1 MGDGVVAM
9 DKQTVLDLIQEI
21 LGDRGVPRNIKESLQ
36 TSMNVFERPS
46 SDNEK
51 ISELISVLD
60 EAANDPNLSMSARTM
75 IWNTVSVIEDM
86 GNAV

>member
-1 MGDGVVAM
+1 M
-9 DKQTVLDLIQEI
+9 DKQIVMELIQEI

-36 TSMNVFERPS
+36 VSMGVFERPS

-86 GNAV
+86 GNGI